1 MTTLC
6 ITGPQT
12 QDFER
17 VSDLLFN
24 GGLEKAKPIER
35 ETTISLDDW
44 HARVGP
50 LLRKQQ
56 APGRLWEQ
64 LAGDLLLAN
73 FQQPQWGWS
82 DPATLDALEFWAELE
97 PGMCF
102 LLLTSDPQEYLAHNL
117 LEGSGERG
125 EEVDEKACLQ
135 EWRYQHERMLTFY
148 LDNPERCLLVNA
160 RQARANPSAFV
171 EKLEERWGVELD
183 LSSTYFP
190 VLAGNSRQEAPITLA
205 QYIAE
210 KSLVD
215 HGKGLT
221 PLREELHAAQFPL
234 AEPAAQADPD
244 GNILGSANLS
254 LVSILRDYQQRC
266 ARDLSDSDR
275 KALETLRR
283 ENEQLLT
290 KLRYVQEQ
298 LDAKAETQLQL
309 EQQLAEA
316 KALPSVSPEELAN
329 LEEQR
334 LAENEMLL
342 LQLHQVQEE
351 LEASFIKQHESAE
364 ALAEREKALQSVSL
378 DNEELR
384 KARLQDEQQLD
395 ESIQQNEQLLGRLH
409 EVQEEL
415 EASVVMLEG
424 DAETLAER
432 EKALQIAN
440 SENQQLRE
448 AREQAELELEEMRQT
463 NEQLSLQVEQLGRVE
478 TQLQESTDHNEQLL
492 LQLNQA
498 QEELE
503 HYFLLHQQ
511 AKDEVEKLTTENRK
525 LELQKEMAQ
534 KQPEA
539 SPGLFGRLG
548 SRKPVPSK
556 PKLAYKAIQLK
567 REQVNPDYEHLWITL
582 RDVTFGEQYSP
593 KWQFRLSCAGVK
605 PNEFGEQPKLEIP
618 EQTDQLLQN
627 WFEESESEHGKKL
640 ELRFALPNAMDS
652 KTWKQIDTG
661 DQELISSLVEQ
672 LSELLN
678 ELKAT
683 GCHISR
689 DWAEWQKLAADM
701 KRIHKSKARK

>member
-6 ITGPQT
+6 ITGTPGR
-12 QDFER
+12 DFES
-17 VSDLLFN
+17 VSKLLFQ
-24 GGLEKAKPIER
+24 GGLASAKPIER
-35 ETTISLDDW
+35 ETTISLEDW
-44 HARVGP
+44 HTRVGP

-102 LLLTSDPQEYLAHNL
+102 LLLTSDPQEYLAHHL
-117 LEGSGERG
+117 LEGSGESG

-135 EWRYQHERMLTFY
+135 EWRCQHERMLTFY

-190 VLAGNSRQEAPITLA
+190 VFAGNSRQEAPITLA

-266 ARDLSDSDR
+266 ARDLSESDR
-275 KALETLRR
+275 KALEALRR
-283 ENEQLLT
+283 ENEQLLA

-309 EQQLAEA
+309 EKQLAEA
-316 KALPSVSPEELAN
+316 KALPSVTSEELAN

-334 LAENEMLL
+334 LAETEMLL
-342 LQLHQVQEE
+342 LQIHQVQEE
-351 LEASFIKQHESAE
+351 LEASFIKQQESAE
-364 ALAEREKALQSVSL
+364 ALAEREKALQSANSEN
-378 DNEELR
+378 DELR
-384 KARLQDEQQLD
+384 KARLQDEQQLE
-395 ESIQQNEQLLGRLH
+395 ESIRQNEQLLHRLH

-415 EASVVMLEG
+415 EASFIMLEG

-440 SENQQLRE
+440 SENRQLRE
-448 AREQAELELEEMRQT
+448 AIERADLDLEKLRQM
-463 NEQLSLQVEQLGRVE
+463 NEQLSLQVE
-478 TQLQESTDHNEQLL
+478 
-492 LQLNQA
+492 
-498 QEELE
+498 
-503 HYFLLHQQ
+503 
-511 AKDEVEKLTTENRK
+511 
-525 LELQKEMAQ
+525 
-534 KQPEA
+534 
-539 SPGLFGRLG
+539 
-548 SRKPVPSK
+548 
-556 PKLAYKAIQLK
+556 
-567 REQVNPDYEHLWITL
+567 
-582 RDVTFGEQYSP
+582 
-593 KWQFRLSCAGVK
+593 
-605 PNEFGEQPKLEIP
+605 
-618 EQTDQLLQN
+618 
-627 WFEESESEHGKKL
+627 
-640 ELRFALPNAMDS
+640 
-652 KTWKQIDTG
+652 
-661 DQELISSLVEQ
+661 
-672 LSELLN
+672 
-678 ELKAT
+678 
-683 GCHISR
+683 
-689 DWAEWQKLAADM
+689 
-701 KRIHKSKARK
+701 